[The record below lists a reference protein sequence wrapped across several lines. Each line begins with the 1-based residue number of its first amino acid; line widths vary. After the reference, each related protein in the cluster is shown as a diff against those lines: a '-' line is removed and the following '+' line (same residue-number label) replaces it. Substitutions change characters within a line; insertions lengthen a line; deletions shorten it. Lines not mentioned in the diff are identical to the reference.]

1 MQIMHV
7 SSMICPI
14 VLACS
19 VAQRTQVV
27 THEHLHN
34 LNLSPLGFRS
44 KLVFVRSRDT
54 LDWKMIL
61 MLTFSFF
68 PCVSIVRKDLEVVKH
83 TSYNSTQEMFLAQVG
98 IQNSF
103 SEDQEGS
110 QVPFFVSRQ
119 LASGYPAVIVNFCV
133 RVGASRHLICLHQA
147 KPAILRFHLG

>member
-1 MQIMHV
+1 MHV
-7 SSMICPI
+7 SSMICLG
-14 VLACS
+14 VKACS

-27 THEHLHN
+27 TQEHLHN
-34 LNLSPLGFRS
+34 LNLSFLGCRS
-44 KLVFVRSRDT
+44 KLVFFRSGSGDT

-119 LASGYPAVIVNFCV
+119 LASDYPAVIVNFYV
-133 RVGASRHLICLHQA
+133 GVGASRHLICVHQA